1 MDDMC
6 DEYDITAE
14 EASERLGEWFQN
26 TAYKYGIRYTED
38 KIQAKITELKMKGYI
53 FKSMDH
59 AKARAVL
66 ELSIEDTKKEITE

>member
-14 EASERLGEWFQN
+14 ETSERLGAWFQN

-38 KIQAKITELKMKGYI
+38 KIQAKIIDLRMKGYI
-53 FKSMDH
+53 FSSMDH

-66 ELSIEDTKKEITE
+66 ELSIETQRRR